1 MINSKIL
8 DILTELTDV
17 KLESLKKINLIE
29 SGILDSYSI
38 LILITELENKF
49 KISINPEKL
58 DIKNIETY
66 KKIIQLVKKKQKI

>member
-8 DILTELTDV
+8 NILTELTDV

-49 KISINPEKL
+49 KISTNPEKL